1 MPMPISN
8 VQMGSFKG
16 KKNSNVKILKVIK
29 IKVVIKNSLWKVLIK
44 NGIKSFPRKSHI
56 QSQVTSQ
63 RKILGKKNQEWD
75 GVGRRDV

>member
-8 VQMGSFKG
+8 VQMSSFKG

-44 NGIKSFPRKSHI
+44 NGIKSFPRKSHT

-63 RKILGKKNQEWD
+63 TKILGKKNQEWD